1 MLRSIALLLLLANAL
16 FFAWSRGWLGDPP
29 RHAQS
34 EPGRLSAQVR
44 PEALI
49 VLPPKTANA
58 AVQAARAEALVC
70 LEAGPFGTVAGA
82 GAPSELGAAE
92 AALAQAQLPAS
103 AWTRVEP
110 APVPVWLVFAGRYP
124 EAPLRASREEDLR
137 KLGLSFERIDAPAD
151 LAPGLVLSRH
161 ASRDDAEGW
170 IKQKAPAGL
179 RGARVVQLPPPPP
192 SVRLRVSRAD
202 AELAERLRA
211 LPAAALAGGFRP
223 CAARP

>member
-1 MLRSIALLLLLANAL
+1 MLRSVVLLLLLANAL
-16 FFAWSRGWLGDPP
+16 FFAWSRGWLGEPP

-34 EPGRLSAQVR
+34 EPGRLAAQVR
-44 PEALI
+44 PEAFN
-49 VLPPKTANA
+49 VLPPRTANA

-70 LEAGPFGTVAGA
+70 LEAGPFGTLASS

-103 AWTRVEP
+103 TWTRVEP
-110 APVPVWLVFAGRYP
+110 AAVPVWLVFAGRYP
-124 EAPLRASREEDLR
+124 DAPLRASREEDLR
-137 KLGLSFERIDAPAD
+137 KLGLGFERIDVPAD

-161 ASRDDAEGW
+161 GSRDEAESW
-170 IKQKAPAGL
+170 IKQKAPVGL
-179 RGARVVQLPPPPP
+179 RGVRVVQMPPPPP

-202 AELAERLRA
+202 AELTERLRA

-223 CAARP
+223 CAARS